1 MNLFLQTFSDGEA
14 VTDAPVTEST
24 ITPEGEFEELIKG
37 KYADA
42 FKSRV
47 QGIIDKRFSKMKAM
61 EKSLEDFAPLKEH
74 LEAQF
79 PEIGKGD
86 TAALVSAYLGSV
98 NPAPA
103 EKTDVKVPQGF
114 LESARHLIKMKAAE
128 RVRDTLLR
136 DSQELRRL
144 YPSFDLKGE
153 LTSSPEMRRLIT
165 AGVPLRRAYE
175 TVNMEKITGDIVRNA
190 VMKAKLETAESIK
203 RNTRVQENSLS
214 DRAASSKHTDVNNLT
229 EAEIRKIIADVGNGA
244 RVTFRS

>member
-1 MNLFLQTFSDGEA
+1 MNLFLQTFSEGEA

-24 ITPEGEFEELIKG
+24 TPEGEFEELIKG

-42 FKSRV
+42 FRSRV

-79 PEIGKGD
+79 PEISKD
-86 TAALVSAYLGSV
+86 DIPALVSAYLGKAKLTPS
-98 NPAPA
+98 A
-103 EKTDVKVPQGF
+103 KTESKVPSGF
-114 LESARHLIKMKAAE
+114 IQSAERLIKMQAAQ
-128 RVRDTLLR
+128 RVKDVLLR
-136 DSQELRRL
+136 DSEELRRL
-144 YPSFDLKGE
+144 YPSFDLKRE
-153 LTSSPEMRRLIT
+153 LSSSPDMCRLIT

-175 TVNMEKITGDIVRNA
+175 TVNMEKITGDIVRTA
-190 VMKAKLETAESIK
+190 VMKAKIETAESIR

-244 RVTFRS
+244 RVTF